1 MKLVAYLQSSGAADN
16 SPEASPWKRW
26 VRGPAEPAAQQS
38 MLDELRV
45 LLMPLLVRYRLPV
58 DFQLAPGLRLRR
70 RFGTCKLGKHG
81 PASIR
86 VRCTITNQRER
97 WRVPSAIV
105 VTLLHELAHLR
116 YASHGVRFW
125 QLLRRFVDHAHA
137 AGLYD
142 PKEGAD
148 DEAAAG
154 DGKLAG
160 SAAGVLAEAARKN
173 RRARWRANRD
183 GLAGWSVGDVAI
195 ILVGQ
200 GKTPLRVQ
208 IVALRQTRA
217 EVVDALGR
225 RYLVSGSLLQTEA
238 LEPNR

>member
-1 MKLVAYLQSSGAADN
+1 MKPASYPQSSGASGS
-16 SPEASPWKRW
+16 SPEGSSWKRW
-26 VRGPAEPAAQQS
+26 VRGPADPAAQQS
-38 MLDELRV
+38 LLTELCV
-45 LLMPLLVRYRLPV
+45 LLAPLLVRYRLPA

-70 RFGTCKLGKHG
+70 RFGTCQLNKHG

-86 VRCTITNQRER
+86 VRCTITNERER
-97 WRVPSAIV
+97 WRAPSAIL

-116 YASHGVRFW
+116 YAGHGLRFW

-142 PKEGAD
+142 PTEGAD

-183 GLAGWSVGDVAI
+183 GLAGWSVGDMAI
-195 ILVGQ
+195 ILMGQ
-200 GKTPLRVQ
+200 RKTPLRVQ

-217 EVVDALGR
+217 EVVDARRR
-225 RYLVSGSLLQTEA
+225 RYLVSGSLLQAEA

>member
-1 MKLVAYLQSSGAADN
+1 MTQVSYLQSPRASDSG
-16 SPEASPWKRW
+16 PEGSSWKRW
-26 VRGPAEPAAQQS
+26 VGGPADPIAQQS
-38 MLDELRV
+38 MLDELRA
-45 LLMPLLVRYRLPV
+45 LLAPLLVRYRLPA

-70 RFGTCKLGKHG
+70 RLGTCQLSKHG

-86 VRCTITNQRER
+86 VRCTVTNERER
-97 WRVPSAIV
+97 WRGSSAIV

-125 QLLRRFVDHAHA
+125 QLLRRFVDYAHA

-142 PKEGAD
+142 PTEGAD

-160 SAAGVLAEAARKN
+160 SAADVLAEAARKN
-173 RRARWRANRD
+173 RRARLRANRD
-183 GLAGWSVGDVAI
+183 GLDGWNVGDVAI

-200 GKTPLRVQ
+200 RKTLLRVQ

-225 RYLVSGSLLQTEA
+225 RYLVSGSLLQAEA